1 MRLHYAIWLALVL
14 ALCWSPPVAAQTA
27 GAAAAPAAPPAAE
40 KREAAREAYNKGKAA
55 VSKADFETAHKQF
68 KWAHELI
75 PTPHT
80 QYWIAF
86 CLDAQGKDAEAIAEY
101 EKFLSDPAKDKA
113 GKDKVETAQ
122 TRLSELKAEAAKPA
136 DQKEAKKGEKPEKP
150 KAPPPAAA
158 KDDVDPYG
166 ALAEDDKPEM
176 EIPLDGSTYSVRMRD
191 LEQRIDRLQE
201 QVRRGH
207 MRLSLLSET
216 VLGGGV
222 GGARARIE
230 FENHLT
236 SAFQVTRVLFVL
248 DGAVQYNKQ
257 DSAGKLSDVRE
268 IPIFHGSVT
277 PGEHTL
283 QVLLKMRGSG
293 YGVFSYLRGYKFD
306 VKSSHTFTLEK
317 GEAVHLKVL
326 AWEKGDVTTP
336 IEQRPAIRYI
346 DKDDQDVRGEGERPG
361 APANEKPGFSKSLS
375 VGTDDKK
382 SE

>member
-1 MRLHYAIWLALVL
+1 
-14 ALCWSPPVAAQTA
+14 
-27 GAAAAPAAPPAAE
+27 
-40 KREAAREAYNKGKAA
+40 
-55 VSKADFETAHKQF
+55 
-68 KWAHELI
+68 
-75 PTPHT
+75 
-80 QYWIAF
+80 
-86 CLDAQGKDAEAIAEY
+86 
-101 EKFLSDPAKDKA
+101 
-113 GKDKVETAQ
+113 
-122 TRLSELKAEAAKPA
+122 
-136 DQKEAKKGEKPEKP
+136 
-150 KAPPPAAA
+150 
-158 KDDVDPYG
+158 
-166 ALAEDDKPEM
+166 M
-176 EIPLDGSTYSVRMRD
+176 EIPIDGSTYSVRTRD

-257 DSAGKLSDVRE
+257 DAAGKLSDIRE

-317 GEAVHLKVL
+317 GKALHLKVI

-346 DKDDQDVRGEGERPG
+346 ALDDQDVGGEGEQPG
-361 APANEKPGFSKSLS
+361 TATNQKSGVSKSLS
-375 VGTDDKK
+375 VGTGEKK
-382 SE
+382 AK